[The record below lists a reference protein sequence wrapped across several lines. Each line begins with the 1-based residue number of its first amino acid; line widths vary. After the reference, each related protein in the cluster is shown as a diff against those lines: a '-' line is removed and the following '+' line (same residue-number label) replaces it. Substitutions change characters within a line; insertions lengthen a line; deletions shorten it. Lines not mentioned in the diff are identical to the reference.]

1 MYSDSKFV
9 FYEKQYYHEIETKQ
23 KIDLRLQ
30 TIIIFTFAWLN
41 VASYTLQVI
50 DYDSNKIIAIIFYNF
65 MSMYAV
71 FIFTS
76 LRYSIFYF
84 YGNVYQYLQ
93 PPSVFEK
100 YYTEV
105 NDYYTKYENDFEYA
119 DKEVKDFIRDNLIR
133 ATDHNSK
140 LNDERSQKAFE
151 SIKWLVL
158 AFVPFFIAFSIF
170 IAFKLD
176 LKHPTKP
183 ILIEEKN
190 LSGAY
195 INVKETISR
204 NPVGA
209 EERSKTTTSITPE
222 RHSISP

>member
-50 DYDSNKIIAIIFYNF
+50 DYENNKIIAIIFYNL
-65 MSMYAV
+65 MAMYAV
-71 FIFTS
+71 FIFIS

-84 YGNVYQYLQ
+84 YGNIYHYLQ
-93 PPSVFEK
+93 PPSVFED
-100 YYTEV
+100 YYNEV
-105 NDYYTKYENDFEYA
+105 NEYYTKYENDCKYA
-119 DKEVKDFIRDNLIR
+119 DKEVKDFIRDNLIS

-151 SIKWLVL
+151 SIKWLVI
-158 AFVPFFIAFSIF
+158 AFIPFFIAFSIF

-195 INVKETISR
+195 IDVRETTSKKTTGSEEGSETI
-204 NPVGA
+204 
-209 EERSKTTTSITPE
+209 TSIKTE
-222 RHSISP
+222 RNSLSP

>member
-1 MYSDSKFV
+1 MYSDNKFV

-41 VASYTLQVI
+41 VSSYTLQVI
-50 DYDSNKIIAIIFYNF
+50 DYDNNKLIALIFYNL
-65 MSMYAV
+65 MAMYAV
-71 FIFTS
+71 FVFIS

-93 PPSVFEK
+93 PPSVFED
-100 YYTEV
+100 YYNEV
-105 NDYYTKYENDFEYA
+105 NEYYTKYENDSEYA
-119 DKEVKDFIRDNLIR
+119 DKELKDFIRENLIS
-133 ATDHNSK
+133 ATDYNSK
-140 LNDERSQKAFE
+140 LNDKRSQKAFE
-151 SIKWLVL
+151 SIKWLVI
-158 AFVPFFIAFSIF
+158 AFIPFFIAFSIF

-190 LSGAY
+190 LSGVY
-195 INVKETISR
+195 NNVRETTSPKTIGTEEGSETI
-204 NPVGA
+204 
-209 EERSKTTTSITPE
+209 TSITTS
-222 RHSISP
+222 RHSVSP